1 MAYRSIPRSFSATIV
16 VLSVAACGSSED
28 GSAASEA
35 EALQETAASNGSVKE
50 AILMADTGWL
60 SVGSDGAVQTTLFD
74 PDGRYRDF
82 RNGEAADSGA
92 WQQRPD
98 GSICFTPD
106 TGQGDCWT
114 TDGLEADGSAVVTSA
129 SGKRVEI
136 KQITYTAPPV
146 EDDETSES
154 D

>member
-1 MAYRSIPRSFSATIV
+1 MTIRSHLRPFVTTLAIFV
-16 VLSVAACGSSED
+16 VAACAPTED
-28 GSAASEA
+28 GSSGTEGAGSEESA
-35 EALQETAASNGSVKE
+35 TSNSSSKE

-60 SVGSDGAVQTTLFD
+60 SVGSDGAVQTTFFD

-82 RNGEAADSGA
+82 RNGDATDAGA

-106 TGQGDCWT
+106 EGAGDCWT

-146 EDDETSES
+146 LEEEAAESE
-154 D
+154 